1 MILSNILD
9 NAIESCRKQNTGRY
23 IKVKFLMDDLGT
35 ILSVQNTASLKKSS
49 NLETFTST
57 KENQILHGYGL
68 KNALH
73 TVEDS
78 GGMGEV
84 SCENGVFQFT
94 AIWN

>member
-1 MILSNILD
+1 
-9 NAIESCRKQNTGRY
+9 
-23 IKVKFLMDDLGT
+23 MDDLGT

-84 SCENGVFQFT
+84 SCEMVCFNLLLFGIEVVWEQKLSFGNKNT
-94 AIWN
+94 